1 MKKLWDTKAFSSGD
15 SESRKSKALAVF
27 SSHLLTILLAV
38 FLLIVASILAIV
50 IYTSNGGGNQ
60 EQSEQAFY
68 NPSKSQV
75 STSSTSSSTLP
86 SDLGSSEEQE
96 EFEEEPL
103 YSSAV
108 THVTGATLEVL
119 PGEGAASI
127 AARAGISIEYLYALN
142 PDKLVGPGGTWWANP
157 GDVVYI
163 D

>member
-1 MKKLWDTKAFSSGD
+1 MKKLWDTKAFTSGD
-15 SESRKSKALAVF
+15 TDSRKGKALVLF

-60 EQSEQAFY
+60 EKSEQAFY

-75 STSSTSSSTLP
+75 AEPVPSTSSMVPDMSTV
-86 SDLGSSEEQE
+86 EEPEAQE
-96 EFEEEPL
+96 EAEAQRPQPN
-103 YSSAV
+103 
-108 THVTGATLEVL
+108 GGTLEVL
-119 PGEGAASI
+119 PGEGAGSI
-127 AARAGISIEYLYALN
+127 AARAGISVEHLYALN
-142 PDKLVGPGGTWWANP
+142 PDKMVGPGGTWWANP